1 MKFGRVSSHFDSSK
15 RFETSNSRLLNWNSN
30 TNHTNNNGGWRDV
43 KHPPTNLVGV
53 IVQSCMVGAQF
64 VGVENDF

>member
-1 MKFGRVSSHFDSSK
+1 MKFGRVSTHFDSSK
-15 RFETSNSRLLNWNSN
+15 RFETSISRLLN
-30 TNHTNNNGGWRDV
+30 TNDTNNNGGWRMLNI
-43 KHPPTNLVGV
+43 PPTKLMGV

>member
-1 MKFGRVSSHFDSSK
+1 M
-15 RFETSNSRLLNWNSN
+15 LNI
-30 TNHTNNNGGWRDV
+30 
-43 KHPPTNLVGV
+43 PPTKLMGV